1 MDLDLVNGLIRD
13 LKEKMLVQDFTKDLS
28 KYIEKNLSVKEMP
41 IVEQILNEKAVT
53 RGNEN
58 AIRFKADEVITQY
71 ARENFGSETMYFV
84 KDNKKTY
91 WMHNSRHYDDSAYP
105 VLKIANGEMKE
116 IAVDK
121 KDMPKEISV
130 NDVFRLKDDKYIID
144 KISTNELQT
153 AIKNMANEVIE
164 KQNRNLSKHRK
175 EGHLYMVTD
184 ELRESRF
191 LLDITEGAETEFE
204 EVDFPKDL
212 LEKATQGT
220 IFMYTNGTYEYY
232 NC

>member
-13 LKEKMLVQDFTKDLS
+13 LKEKMLVQDFIKDLS

-91 WMHNSRHYDDSAYP
+91 WMHNSRHYDDSAYS
-105 VLKIANGEMKE
+105 VLKIANGKMEE
-116 IAVDK
+116 IAIDK

-191 LLDITEGAETEFE
+191 LLDITEGAKTEFE

-212 LEKATQGT
+212 LEEATQGS
-220 IFMYTNGTYEYY
+220 IFIYTNGIYEYY
-232 NC
+232 KR

>member
-13 LKEKMLVQDFTKDLS
+13 LKEKMLVQDFIKDLS

-91 WMHNSRHYDDSAYP
+91 WMHNSRHYDDSAYS
-105 VLKIANGEMKE
+105 VLKIANGKMEE

-130 NDVFRLKDDKYIID
+130 NDVFRLKNDKYTID

-153 AIKNMANEVIE
+153 AIKNMANEIIE
-164 KQNRNLSKHRK
+164 KQNKNLSKHRK
-175 EGHLYMVTD
+175 EGHLYMVTE
-184 ELRESRF
+184 ELKESRF

>member
-13 LKEKMLVQDFTKDLS
+13 LKEKMLVQDFIKDLS

>member
-13 LKEKMLVQDFTKDLS
+13 LKEKMLVQDFIKDLS

-58 AIRFKADEVITQY
+58 AIRFKTDEVIIQY

>member
-1 MDLDLVNGLIRD
+1 LDLDLVNGLIRD
-13 LKEKMLVQDFTKDLS
+13 LKEKMLVQDFIKDLS

-91 WMHNSRHYDDSAYP
+91 WMHNSRHYDDSAYS
-105 VLKIANGEMKE
+105 VLKIANGKMEE
-116 IAVDK
+116 IAIDK

-212 LEKATQGT
+212 LEKATQGS
-220 IFMYTNGTYEYY
+220 IFIYTNGTYEYY

>member
-1 MDLDLVNGLIRD
+1 LDLDLVNGLIRD

-41 IVEQILNEKAVT
+41 IVEQILKEKAIT

-91 WMHNSRHYDDSAYP
+91 WMHNARHYDDSAYS

-175 EGHLYMVTD
+175 EGHLYMVTE
-184 ELRESRF
+184 ELKESRF
-191 LLDITEGAETEFE
+191 LLDTTESTGTEFE